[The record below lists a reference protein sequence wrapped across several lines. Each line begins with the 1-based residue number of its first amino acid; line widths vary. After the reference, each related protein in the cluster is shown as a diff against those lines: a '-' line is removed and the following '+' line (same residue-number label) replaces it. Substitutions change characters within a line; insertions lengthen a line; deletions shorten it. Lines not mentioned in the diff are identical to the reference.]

1 METISQEELAL
12 EILKRAEAIEK
23 LSHSSGNIQTILS
36 EAVKAYFFTLDEIKR
51 RTSERD
57 SSK

>member
-12 EILKRAEAIEK
+12 EILKGTEIMKRAPR
-23 LSHSSGNIQTILS
+23 SSGDTQTILS
-36 EAVKAYFFTLDEIKR
+36 EVVKAYFFTLDEIKR